1 MNTEI
6 QFNEES
12 KDLPTF
18 TASGIVNFPLIPKGY
33 KIINNK
39 HFRSSIEKLTGKTL
53 IKIIREDDDEIIFI
67 CNDGTKYKMYHIPD
81 CCETVTIDDI
91 NGDLDD
97 LIGTP
102 ILLAEEIQN
111 KDFEKQWAETFRIV
125 KDKWGRDIEQ
135 NSEGTQY
142 PDSHTWTFYKI
153 ATIKGYVDIR
163 WYGESNGFYSESVD
177 FVEYEQKEFN
187 I

>member
-1 MNTEI
+1 MNTET
-6 QFNEES
+6 QFNDDS

-18 TASGIVNFPLIPKGY
+18 MASGIVNFPLITKGY

-39 HFRSSIEKLTGKTL
+39 HFPSSIEELKGKTL
-53 IKIIREDDDEIIFI
+53 FKIIKEDNDALIFI
-67 CNDGTKYKMYHIPD
+67 CNDGTKYKMYHDHD

-102 ILLAEEIQN
+102 ILLAEEVQN
-111 KDFEKQWAETFRIV
+111 EIFEKQWEERFKIV
-125 KDKWGRDIEQ
+125 KDQWGRDVEQ
-135 NSEGTQY
+135 DSEGVQY

-163 WYGESNGFYSESVD
+163 WYGESNGYYSESVD
-177 FVEYEQKEFN
+177 FIEYQQK
-187 I
+187 II